1 MIHCPSVYFYDINK
15 DLEASLPKSSSA
27 PSPIDNDDSE
37 SDDEESDSNF
47 LPFELG
53 NGDDDFKF
61 DEDIDLGSSILI
73 EMLKTGCKVGT
84 TLTMQPENQGTSV
97 EGEAEHVIDW
107 DSL

>member
-1 MIHCPSVYFYDINK
+1 LRPAFPST
-15 DLEASLPKSSSA
+15 

-53 NGDDDFKF
+53 NDDFEI
-61 DEDIDLGSSILI
+61 DEDIDLHSSILI

-97 EGEAEHVIDW
+97 VEGEAEHVIDW
-107 DSL
+107 DSF